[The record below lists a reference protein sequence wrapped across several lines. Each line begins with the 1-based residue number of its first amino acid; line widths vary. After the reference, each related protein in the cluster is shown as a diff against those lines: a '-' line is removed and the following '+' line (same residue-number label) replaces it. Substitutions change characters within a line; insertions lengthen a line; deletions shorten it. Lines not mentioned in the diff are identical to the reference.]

1 MLDIVLDLSL
11 KMMNSIFMILTVL
24 IQINADQYEIRR
36 LEGNDEIDENGHNK
50 IFPLWIQEEEEDDT
64 NIEIENTKIPLT
76 GAVKLKKSNLDNS
89 YEDIKEMHIQVDFTQ
104 VDFRNHNSINLN
116 SKNDNIFYWESIHF
130 TILSKLGVAFDCEFI
145 VTYGYT
151 PPGGYTPPIHEST
164 GRFKYKFIID
174 GFEIK
179 NILYDLKISDN
190 KGGLSAQKVGID
202 SPQKILYVDSIYSK
216 EYVLKE
222 FGPFSSGE
230 YPAIPNRIMGFIKV
244 EFIANYKFK
253 KQKSNE
259 FEDDYEY
266 DEYEYDGL
274 TMAERYDFWTR
285 GSEKIQK
292 IEEMQGI
299 FIEEYEENQVRIKE
313 MFNQMSKFAEKHP
326 KRDYL
331 DDLELPEPLELL
343 EFDEHAIEKK
353 ILQFRERK
361 YGSEKYHYLN
371 GEPWS
376 QLNSSEKILLEK
388 AVHEMDVELLTSLV
402 IDRRHKN
409 PVVDSKTKDTV
420 LHYLAQQESDNVDLF
435 FTIARN
441 IHGLFIKNA
450 NGMTPIDL
458 AAEKG
463 HFNIVR
469 YICLESMHYM
479 RKKPPLM
486 SRPSTIDGPPVF
498 LSGSSNFKVE
508 DLFEIIENPF
518 YNKFIGSNFLTKP
531 VSISARNEHDQ
542 VFMYIFAH
550 LLDLNENNEE
560 QLKEVHRFGGF
571 SSINDKT
578 TAKKLYENNIYD
590 IEINQGILDEWEKFL
605 LERSLY
611 EKDEQLLRN
620 LVVLRKHVD
629 YSEKYESRESLLELK
644 NTHKNPL
651 VNSETQDT
659 ILHYILTWKYEQLK
673 EDDVF
678 FKMDTNPTYYL
689 DEMERMKLFVILH
702 SWSEPFVDDLFAPN
716 HVNDS
721 PFDLAVA
728 NNFSIIV
735 DYILNSTHPQTELF
749 NVTFLLEEENGLN
762 PEFIGSKFLKKGLQV
777 AGIKGHLEIFFNI
790 YTYAV
795 WHGNFPTNIIQKTMS
810 QVHDFL
816 MKIKSEF
823 HKDIIQL
830 MKAMLI
836 FDEVAARKSPE
847 EMKKELLAEFNPGEL
862 ERLKKTFKKP
872 ESLDAFM
879 RNNTK
884 ASNMRSR
891 NHNVKTEL

>member
-1 MLDIVLDLSL
+1 
-11 KMMNSIFMILTVL
+11 
-24 IQINADQYEIRR
+24 
-36 LEGNDEIDENGHNK
+36 
-50 IFPLWIQEEEEDDT
+50 
-64 NIEIENTKIPLT
+64 
-76 GAVKLKKSNLDNS
+76 
-89 YEDIKEMHIQVDFTQ
+89 MHIQVDFTQ
-104 VDFRNHNSINLN
+104 VDFRNDPLN

-371 GEPWS
+371 GELCSFIIQQYLKNHTKLLIFLGEPWS

-659 ILHYILTWKYEQLK
+659 ILHYILIWKYEQLK